1 MKHEGLINTE
11 TNLVSYFH
19 DAIGEASEDNRV
31 DLAEHTHWY
40 LTNLLDNYSRT
51 DTFFDHR
58 RDGGKLTPLAEYYMM
73 AAEAGSEYERRLYLQ
88 RLGDVA
94 IIVSGFFAPALRR
107 KTISLSYYMAMGE
120 NAYGFL
126 ADSSGHSTR
135 EKALI
140 EVFEDLSLHFEDF
153 VAILSSITLDGTN
166 VDDLLQLF
174 DKWQDT
180 GEPGIEKQ
188 LRARGVMLDPTPDT
202 TH

>member
-1 MKHEGLINTE
+1 MINDGLINTE

-19 DAIGEASEDNRV
+19 DAIGEASEENHV
-31 DLAEHTHWY
+31 EIAEHTHWY

-58 RDGGKLTPLAEYYMM
+58 EDGGNLTPLAEYYMM
-73 AAEAGSEYERRLYLQ
+73 AAEAASDYERRLYLQ

-94 IIVSGFFAPALRR
+94 IVVSGFFAPALRR
-107 KTISLSYYMAMGE
+107 KTISLNYYKAMGE

-126 ADSSGHSTR
+126 AESSGHTAR
-135 EKALI
+135 EKALMEI
-140 EVFEDLSLHFEDF
+140 FGDLSMHFEDF
-153 VAILSSITLDGTN
+153 VAILSSINHDGTN
-166 VDDLLQLF
+166 VEDLLQLF

-180 GEPGIEKQ
+180 GEPAIERQ
-188 LRARGVMLDPTPDT
+188 LRARGVILDSSPDT